1 MNPATPKAWT
11 LHAKLTA
18 LAERG
23 TDGERESAK
32 VKLAKLCQR
41 YDFTTPPEATG
52 DIFSG
57 FAFPRC
63 NIGETH
69 PLIELP
75 DADGDIASAIK
86 WAFESQ
92 LGLAGS
98 FRYAGAKLE
107 IRIASPASAMP
118 GLRSLAESIGKSFA
132 RLWQEFAKT
141 PGIEQN
147 VKRQFIA
154 GLTDGMLNDERR
166 GQALPPPIT
175 AKKPKAGRRKR
186 AIGHPIGIAI
196 HPYSVAV
203 EMGRR
208 VRVAAPIG
216 TIVEE
221 LQNTVAALQEV
232 AA

>member
-1 MNPATPKAWT
+1 MNPATPKAWA
-11 LHAKLTA
+11 LHAKLFA

-23 TDGERESAK
+23 TDGERESAQL
-32 VKLAKLCQR
+32 KLAKLCTR
-41 YDFTTPPEATG
+41 YDFTAPPTTGG

-63 NIGETH
+63 NLGEAH

-141 PGIEQN
+141 PGVESN

-175 AKKPKAGRRKR
+175 DKKRKAKPTKR
-186 AIGHPIGIAI
+186 ALTHPIGISV